1 MINPPIT
8 RRGFTAGLLASLT
21 PVVPLTANAV
31 EKMGAAKQDQPL
43 NRISELDSLYLAPTA
58 WAQSLNQTGT
68 LTL

>member
-8 RRGFTAGLLASLT
+8 RRGFTTGLLASLT

-31 EKMGAAKQDQPL
+31 EKMGPAKQDQPL
-43 NRISELDSLYLAPTA
+43 NRISEQDTLYLAPTA
-58 WAQSLNQTGT
+58 WAQSLNQTGA